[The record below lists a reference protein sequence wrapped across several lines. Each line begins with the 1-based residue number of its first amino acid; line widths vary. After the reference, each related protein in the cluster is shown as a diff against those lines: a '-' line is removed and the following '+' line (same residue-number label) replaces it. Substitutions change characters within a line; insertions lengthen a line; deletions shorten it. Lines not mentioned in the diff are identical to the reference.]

1 MNKKGGNVVTER
13 EKLLA
18 VFDLFGLELTETKTS
33 FVATDRRFCF
43 NEDGTLKKVV
53 YGPPGAR
60 KVSVA

>member
-1 MNKKGGNVVTER
+1 MTER

-18 VFDLFGLELTETKTS
+18 VFDLFGIEVVETEAS

-43 NEDGTLKKVV
+43 NKDGTLKKVV